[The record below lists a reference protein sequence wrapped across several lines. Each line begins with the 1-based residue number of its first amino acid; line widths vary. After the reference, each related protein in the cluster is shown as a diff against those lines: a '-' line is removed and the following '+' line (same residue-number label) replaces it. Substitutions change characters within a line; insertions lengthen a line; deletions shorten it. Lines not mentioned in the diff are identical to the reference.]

1 MTHCI
6 VNNLIAQQNRVIFE
20 LLLINYSARG
30 SFYYDVPIK
39 LVIIHILFLFI

>member
-6 VNNLIAQQNRVIFE
+6 INKLIAQQTRVSFE

-30 SFYYDVPIK
+30 FLYYDVPIK
-39 LVIIHILFLFI
+39 LVIIHILFLFV